1 MVNLEEGKK
10 GFSILV
16 VDDNDDNL
24 FTLTHRLQKEGYQ
37 TIEKATSGKEALDK
51 INTGAFDLVLLDLM
65 MPDITGK
72 DVLANIK
79 SNPETE
85 KVMVLMISGDDR
97 IESAIEC
104 IKLGAEDFLQKPFN
118 TDLLRARVGSCLKK
132 KLYSDQEEIY
142 KEKLE
147 FEREQYKQ
155 LLEAIFPQKIIS
167 ELTEYKKVK
176 PCVYNNTSVIF
187 IDIFEFTLYCSKHSP
202 QEIFEDLQIYFN
214 LCEHLSYKHNLEKIK
229 TIGDAFMATA
239 GMFVST
245 SNPVLD
251 AVKFSLELLDQ
262 KRSLLVNWDLHI
274 GIDYGD
280 VIAGVVGHSKY
291 LFDIWGDKVN
301 SASRIQAVGDKN
313 AIHLSKEAFELVRD
327 VCNGKSIGVFDLKGK
342 GQTEIFEVYSL
353 K

>member
-1 MVNLEEGKK
+1 MVNLEEDKK
-10 GFSILV
+10 GFSILL
-16 VDDNDDNL
+16 VDDNDNNL
-24 FTLTHRLQKEGYQ
+24 FTLSHRLQKEGYQ
-37 TIEKATSGKEALDK
+37 TIQTVASGKEALDK
-51 INTGAFDLVLLDLM
+51 INSEPFDLVLLDLM

-72 DVLANIK
+72 DVLTSIK
-79 SNPETE
+79 SNPKTQ
-85 KVMVLMISGDDR
+85 KIMVLMISGDDR

-118 TDLLRARVGSCLKK
+118 ADLLRARVGACLKK
-132 KLYSDQEEIY
+132 KLYADQEGRY
-142 KEKLE
+142 KERLE

-155 LLEAIFPQKIIS
+155 LLDAIFPQKIIS
-167 ELTEYKKVK
+167 ELTEYKSVK

-202 QEIFEDLQIYFN
+202 QEIFEDLQTYFS
-214 LCEHLSYKHNLEKIK
+214 LCEQLSYKHNLEKIK

-239 GMFVST
+239 GMFIPT
-245 SNPVLD
+245 TNPVLN

-262 KRSLLVNWDLHI
+262 KHLLAANWDLHI

-313 AIHLSKEAFELVRD
+313 AIHLSKDAFELVRD
-327 VCNGKSIGVFDLKGK
+327 TCNGKSIGIFDLKGK
-342 GQTEIFEVYSL
+342 GETEIFEVYSL